1 MRLRIVLVAMLAVAG
16 AILPAT
22 SASAICSPA
31 YQRLT
36 GDCSPCHTLQRVK
49 PDLICLQ

>member
-1 MRLRIVLVAMLAVAG
+1 MRLAAIVVLAVAG

-22 SASAICSPA
+22 AASAVCSQA
-31 YQRLT
+31 YHAVT

-49 PDLICLQ
+49 PDLICVQ